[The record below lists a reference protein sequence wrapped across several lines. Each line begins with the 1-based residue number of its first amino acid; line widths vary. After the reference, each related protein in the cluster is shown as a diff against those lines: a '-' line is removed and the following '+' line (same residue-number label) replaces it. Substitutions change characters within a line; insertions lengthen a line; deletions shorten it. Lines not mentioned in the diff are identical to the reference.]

1 MLEIMKDSRL
11 GTNSLLAVMFLLL
24 FKIGFIY
31 SIINKGL
38 LWLVMFMPILGRL
51 GVLVLTYKTVTPRK
65 NGLGNLFI
73 GKCSLGMF
81 LTATSYSLVMLG
93 LISKF
98 IFASTNAVLI
108 SILISVPVVFLF
120 NVIFKNHV
128 YKKIDGVTGDIL
140 GCSIELS
147 ELIYLI
153 YIYISLIFIV

>member
-1 MLEIMKDSRL
+1 
-11 GTNSLLAVMFLLL
+11 
-24 FKIGFIY
+24 
-31 SIINKGL
+31 
-38 LWLVMFMPILGRL
+38 
-51 GVLVLTYKTVTPRK
+51 
-65 NGLGNLFI
+65 
-73 GKCSLGMF
+73 MF

-98 IFASTNAVLI
+98 IFASPNAVLI